1 MRHMVAF
8 VGLRRNDALYLRG
21 IAVRRTEEK
30 GLGYRIIGAMKL
42 ASALLLVLAGFGIFR
57 FLDRDLG
64 EALEHFASRLH
75 LDPENRLVHE
85 VVYRA
90 AGIDRAH
97 LKALGAGTF
106 FYALLEGLEGVG
118 LLLRRRWAEYLTVIA
133 TGLLLPLE
141 VYEIAR
147 RPNALRVAVLLANLA
162 ILAYLIVKLNQSHQ
176 ARGESSDGAASSATR
191 R

>member
-1 MRHMVAF
+1 
-8 VGLRRNDALYLRG
+8 
-21 IAVRRTEEK
+21 VRRIEEEK
-30 GLGYRIIGAMKL
+30 GLGFRIIGAMKL
-42 ASALLLVLAGFGIFR
+42 ASALLLGVAGFGIFR
-57 FLDRDLG
+57 LMNRDLG

-133 TGLLLPLE
+133 TALLLPLE

-147 RPNALRVAVLLANLA
+147 KPTALRVAVLLANLA
-162 ILAYLIVKLNQSHQ
+162 ILVYLIVKLIQ
-176 ARGESSDGAASSATR
+176 AHRARWPSSSPPSSTA
-191 R
+191 

>member
-1 MRHMVAF
+1 MLHVVIS
-8 VGLRRNDALYLRG
+8 VGVTRNDRLTWRG
-21 IAVRRTEEK
+21 IDVASTK
-30 GLGYRIIGAMKL
+30 GKSGLGYMVIGALKL
-42 ASALLLVLAGFGIFR
+42 GSALLLTATGFGIFR
-57 FLDRDLG
+57 LLNKDLG
-64 EALEHFASRLH
+64 EALEHFASRMH

-106 FYALLEGLEGVG
+106 FYAGLEGLEGVG
-118 LLLRRRWAEYLTVIA
+118 LLMRRRWAEYLTVIA

-147 RPNALRVAVLLANLA
+147 KPNALRVGVLLANLA
-162 ILAYLIVKLNQSHQ
+162 ILAYLLWRLWKDR
-176 ARGESSDGAASSATR
+176 RGGTLGHTVATFER

>member
-1 MRHMVAF
+1 MS
-8 VGLRRNDALYLRG
+8 LRET
-21 IAVRRTEEK
+21 AVRRTEQES
-30 GLGYRIIGAMKL
+30 GLGFRIIGAMKL
-42 ASALLLVLAGFGIFR
+42 ASALLLGVAGFGIFR
-57 FLDRDLG
+57 LLNRDLG
-64 EALEHFASRLH
+64 EALEHIASRLH

-85 VVYRA
+85 IVYRA

-147 RPNALRVAVLLANLA
+147 KPNALRVGVLLANLA
-162 ILAYLIVKLNQSHQ
+162 ILAYLIIKLIQGHR
-176 ARGESSDGAASSATR
+176 ARGGLSDVAASSATR
-191 R
+191 P

>member
-1 MRHMVAF
+1 M
-8 VGLRRNDALYLRG
+8 
-21 IAVRRTEEK
+21 RRTEEK

-42 ASALLLVLAGFGIFR
+42 AMPLLLGLAGFGIFR

-162 ILAYLIVKLNQSHQ
+162 ILAYLIVKLIQGHQ
-176 ARGESSDGAASSATR
+176 ARGESSDVAASSATR